1 MASTIGL
8 PTSDWI
14 SHWQEPVD
22 ISGVDFTLF
31 TCPDSRS
38 RELTCRGMLVGSRA
52 FCEEPVV
59 ICVDRASEGLGRLT
73 ERVST
78 MPLDLHCGFSKSLRQ
93 GPI

>member
-1 MASTIGL
+1 VASTIGL

-22 ISGVDFTLF
+22 ISGVDFTVF
-31 TCPDSRS
+31 TCPVSRS
-38 RELTCRGMLVGSRA
+38 REITCRGMLVGSRA